1 LNEDLPEDERVDE
14 PIEDEPVNEHF
25 EDEELVVKRADV
37 PAEV

>member
-1 LNEDLPEDERVDE
+1 LNEELQEDERVDE

-25 EDEELVVKRADV
+25 EDEELVVKRDDV

>member
-1 LNEDLPEDERVDE
+1 MNEDLPEDERVDE

-25 EDEELVVKRADV
+25 EDEELVVKRDDV

>member
-1 LNEDLPEDERVDE
+1 LPEDELVDE

-25 EDEELVVKRADV
+25 EDEELVVKRDDV

>member
-1 LNEDLPEDERVDE
+1 MNEELQEDERVDE

-25 EDEELVVKRADV
+25 EDEELVVKRDDV